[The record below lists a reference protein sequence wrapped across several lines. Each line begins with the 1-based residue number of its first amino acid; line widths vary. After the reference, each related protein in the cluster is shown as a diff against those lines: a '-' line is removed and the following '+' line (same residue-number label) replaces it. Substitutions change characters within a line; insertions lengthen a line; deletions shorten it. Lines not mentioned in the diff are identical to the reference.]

1 MQLLPI
7 SLSWQPVFD
16 FRWPTTVVV
25 WQLATRCLILGV
37 GFEDKLC
44 YESIA
49 EIQGLRDV
57 AMASNVV
64 TV

>member
-1 MQLLPI
+1 MLP
-7 SLSWQPVFD
+7 WQPLFD

-25 WQLATRCLILGV
+25 WQLATHCLILGV

-44 YESIA
+44 YEGIA

-57 AMASNVV
+57 AMAANVG